1 MISQALNSTTA
12 QVNLLDEYGKPT
24 ETNVSMTFYD
34 NFSGLVKYNFVHTL
48 NNKGLPDTLEID
60 PLLEYDI
67 VVHTIPPKKIEKIGL
82 TPGKHTII
90 AVDIPQGYL
99 DLKLDVKDKT
109 VRDLK
114 CIVRQNGRMETLNVQ
129 QFGQT
134 ERYLTGRYDLEVLSI
149 PRIYVEDVEIRQS
162 HTTTIEIPLPG
173 IAVIEK
179 KANGYGGIFLEDNNE
194 LKWVYNFRDNTEQR
208 ETLVLQPGTYRAI
221 FRSKYFNRSAFTIER
236 TFRVESGIAVN
247 VKLFR

>member
-1 MISQALNSTTA
+1 M
-12 QVNLLDEYGKPT
+12 
-24 ETNVSMTFYD
+24 
-34 NFSGLVKYNFVHTL
+34 
-48 NNKGLPDTLEID
+48 
-60 PLLEYDI
+60 
-67 VVHTIPPKKIEKIGL
+67 
-82 TPGKHTII
+82 
-90 AVDIPQGYL
+90 
-99 DLKLDVKDKT
+99 
-109 VRDLK
+109 
-114 CIVRQNGRMETLNVQ
+114 NVQ

-208 ETLVLQPGTYRAI
+208 ETLFFSRNLPGNFQVKVFQPLSIHHRKDIPG
-221 FRSKYFNRSAFTIER
+221 
-236 TFRVESGIAVN
+236 SGISMV
-247 VKLFR
+247 VVWLCLISTSST